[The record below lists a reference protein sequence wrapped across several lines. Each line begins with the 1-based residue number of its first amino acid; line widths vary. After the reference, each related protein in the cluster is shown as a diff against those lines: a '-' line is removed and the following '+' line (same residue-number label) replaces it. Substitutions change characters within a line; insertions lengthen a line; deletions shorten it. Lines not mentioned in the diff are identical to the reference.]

1 MTRIVAFV
9 SLLLSLIG
17 LAGPAHAD
25 RPKTY
30 FDYVE
35 RAWACADIE
44 LRKPL
49 EHRDGLVL
57 AYPGTLVDVAY
68 SRHAKPQSILLIE
81 ELTSKEDKSPVSE
94 GERFF
99 APIQVLPEHS
109 YWRDNLPN
117 TPHHGVLGGR
127 RYIFKGEDAAAAKEL
142 TKAYAESFKMQMP
155 EKRMKQQAVIVDALE
170 SSVKVLREDAIR
182 RLTTLPVP
190 AKQYDDATIRR
201 LGDYVRSDA
210 PAADR
215 AQIASMIGQAEMKT
229 LIPDLEALAKNDD
242 LVAASALK
250 SLEELGAPRS
260 TDVLLAL
267 LSKKTV
273 EVRGYAAHELG
284 ERSAEDAKAYARAAE
299 LVAST
304 DDATVR
310 GACAMGLGVSGKP
323 EALTPLRT
331 ALERGDAA
339 SRPAAAAIARIGG
352 KPAGEILKDTIR
364 SGPSEAQVAS
374 VLAIVEMRGDCD
386 NCIEFLREQKASNPD
401 EGVRDLIGIV
411 LELNVKHDH

>member
-1 MTRIVAFV
+1 MTRIAAFV
-9 SLLLSLIG
+9 SLLLLG
-17 LAGPAHAD
+17 LAATARAD

-44 LRKPL
+44 LRKPIA
-49 EHRDGLVL
+49 HRDGLVL
-57 AYPGTLVDVAY
+57 AYPGTLLDVAY
-68 SRHAKPQSILLIE
+68 SRHSKPQSILLVE
-81 ELTSKEDKSPVSE
+81 ELTSKEDTSPVAE

-109 YWRDNLPN
+109 YWRDNLPS
-117 TPHHGVLGGR
+117 TPRHGVLGGR

-142 TKAYAESFKMQMP
+142 TKAYAESFKMDMP
-155 EKRMKQQAVIVDALE
+155 EKRMKQQAVIVGALT

-190 AKQYDDATIRR
+190 AKQYDDVTIRR
-201 LGDYVRSDA
+201 LGDYVKSDA

-215 AQIASMIGQAEMKT
+215 AQIATVIGQAEMKS
-229 LIPDLEALAKNDD
+229 LVADLEQLAKNDD
-242 LVAASALK
+242 IVAASALR
-250 SLEELGAPRS
+250 SLEELDAPRS
-260 TDVLLAL
+260 TEGLLEL
-267 LSKKTV
+267 LGKKTV
-273 EVRGYAAHELG
+273 EVRAYAAHELG
-284 ERSAEDAKAYARAAE
+284 ARAVEDAPAYARAAE

-310 GACAMGLGVSGKP
+310 GAAAMGLGASGKA

-339 SRPAAAAIARIGG
+339 SRPAAAAIAKIGG
-352 KPAGEILKDTIR
+352 KEAGEILKEAIK

-374 VLAIVEMRGDCD
+374 VLAIVEMRGECDDCLA
-386 NCIEFLREQKASNPD
+386 FLREQKESNPD
-401 EGVRDLIGIV
+401 AGVRDLIGIV
-411 LELNVKHDH
+411 LELNTKHDH